1 MTTVEVITF
10 KLKEG
15 ADEAKFMRENDVVA
29 KEYTP
34 KQPGYISREL
44 GKGDD
49 GEWVVVVHWEDN
61 ESAEASMKIFPNDP
75 TAQEFISLMD
85 MDTFRMVRY
94 EVVG

>member
-1 MTTVEVITF
+1 METVEVITF

-15 ADEAKFMRENDVVA
+15 ADEDVFMRENKVVA
-29 KEYTP
+29 TDYTP
-34 KQPGYISREL
+34 KQPGFIDREL
-44 GKGDD
+44 GKGAD
-49 GEWVVVVHWEDN
+49 GEYVVVVHWTDTP
-61 ESAEASMKIFPNDP
+61 SAEASMQKFLDDP